1 MVSMI
6 KIQESMNDLGR
17 LLLFGS
23 VNSFGE
29 SWYSFGNSWRKTL
42 KIINS
47 GGSTNEILEKGLT
60 AAALLAV
67 TAVTLTACGGSS
79 ESN

>member
-1 MVSMI
+1 MI
-6 KIQESMNDLGR
+6 WGDYFYLEALTR
-17 LLLFGS
+17 LAK
-23 VNSFGE
+23 

-79 ESN
+79 ERKQLKRVKMAKQN